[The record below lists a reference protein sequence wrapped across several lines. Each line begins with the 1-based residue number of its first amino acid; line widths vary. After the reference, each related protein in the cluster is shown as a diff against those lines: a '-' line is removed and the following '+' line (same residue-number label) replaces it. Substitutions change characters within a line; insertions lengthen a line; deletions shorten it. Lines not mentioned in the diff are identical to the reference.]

1 MEEIRIAIFKRKE
14 IEMNNPLEKEAC
26 DIIDRIRYLEEAGAS
41 KDEIDLERQRL
52 QGTMYGKELEYND
65 VEEVNYVIHK

>member
-1 MEEIRIAIFKRKE
+1 MKE
-14 IEMNNPLEKEAC
+14 AEMHNPLEKEAC
-26 DIIDRIRYLEEAGAS
+26 DIIDRIKYLEEAGAT

-65 VEEVNYVIHK
+65 IEEVNYVIHK